1 MKVENDTY
9 LTLKRNLTTLNNI
22 IKKTMRENKKE
33 YYHQEFAKYSGNC
46 KQTWKTIS
54 LVLNKKSKKEDL
66 PQYFLYDDIIY
77 QGKNDKGEN
86 IPQKVE
92 VKISDGKT
100 IADQFNIYFGE
111 IGMKL
116 ADTILYQ
123 GNKNVST
130 YLTKSITSTLQLH
143 QITTE
148 EVISTINEILPK
160 NSTGVDNLS
169 TKMLKRLS
177 PVLSEKLMVI
187 INQSIL
193 TGIFPDRLK
202 IAIVTPIYKQ
212 QGLDLFIFN
221 SYRPITLLPAISK
234 VFEKIIH
241 KHVYNYFSTN
251 QLFLN
256 SQYGF
261 RKSHSTEFASMEL
274 VDRIAKDVDGK
285 KIQFR
290 SS

>member
-1 MKVENDTY
+1 MSILFIEEKM
-9 LTLKRNLTTLNNI
+9 
-22 IKKTMRENKKE
+22 IK
-33 YYHQEFAKYSGNC
+33 
-46 KQTWKTIS
+46 
-54 LVLNKKSKKEDL
+54 
-66 PQYFLYDDIIY
+66 
-77 QGKNDKGEN
+77 GKN
-86 IPQKVE
+86 IPHKIE

-212 QGLDLFIFN
+212 QGLDLFRFN
-221 SYRPITLLPAISK
+221 SYRPISLLPAISK

-241 KHVYNYFSTN
+241 KQVYDYFSTN